1 MTSTVYYRKW
11 RPQTLADVVGQE
23 HITRTLLNA
32 LEAGRVAH
40 AYLFCGPRGTGKT
53 STGRILAKAV
63 NCQQNGKGEP
73 CNACSSCLGTTD
85 GRALDVIE
93 IDAASNRGIDDIR
106 ELRERVKFA
115 PNSARYKVYIIDEV
129 HMLTTDAFNALL
141 KTLEE
146 PPPHVIFILA
156 TTEPHKLLPTILSRC
171 QRFDFRRL
179 SHSAVVTKLSL
190 ICRQEGLSIEP
201 QSLKLVARSVSGSLR
216 DAENLLQQLVAYYG
230 QQIDL
235 GQVQDMLGVT
245 TDSRVRE
252 IVGHISAQDVAAG
265 LDTINSLVADG
276 LDLAQF
282 NRGLV
287 EYLRNML
294 LAKSGA
300 EASIDLAS
308 DDLAEVKQLADR
320 MAMEDVVRA
329 LKLFG
334 QIDLRSRDYSA
345 LPLELA
351 LVESI
356 LPEPAKPAAAAR
368 PPAAPRRAEAASPAP
383 QAPKPAASRSAEAA
397 SPKAAAPSRL
407 AAPVSGPADSP
418 ASPAPQVPK
427 AAEKPPEAEAA
438 SAPAPQEVQEPPG
451 PAAAPAMQAA
461 PAGLERVK
469 SQWADFVNTL
479 RGVGSSGSLDAF
491 LRSACEPEAVEGDT
505 LVLAF
510 YHEFHKNKIE
520 DAKYARMVERKLAEK
535 FGSPSKIRCVLKS
548 KEAKPGRKIEDIPLV
563 KAALEHGARI
573 TSVVEDSPMTPTRQ
587 STEGEEKR

>member
-1 MTSTVYYRKW
+1 MTSQVFYRKW

-23 HITRTLLNA
+23 HITKTLLNA
-32 LEAGRVAH
+32 LESGRVAH

-63 NCQQNGKGEP
+63 NCLKNGKGEP
-73 CNACSSCLGTTD
+73 CNACSMCQATTN
-85 GRALDVIE
+85 GSALDVIE

-106 ELRERVKFA
+106 ELRERVKYA

-129 HMLTTDAFNALL
+129 HMLTTDASNALL

-146 PPPHVIFILA
+146 PPPHAIFVLA
-156 TTEPHKLLPTILSRC
+156 TTEPHKLLSTILSRC

-179 SHSAVVTKLSL
+179 SHNAVVFKLAL
-190 ICRQEGLSIEP
+190 ICQQEGISIEP
-201 QSLKLVARSVSGSLR
+201 QSLRLVARSVSGSLR

-230 QQIDL
+230 RQIDVS
-235 GQVQDMLGVT
+235 QVQDMLGVT

-252 IVGHISAQDVAAG
+252 LAGHIAARDVAAG
-265 LDTINSLVADG
+265 LDTINSLMADG
-276 LDLAQF
+276 LDLMQC

-300 EASIDLAS
+300 EASVDLAA

-320 MAMEDVVRA
+320 MAIEDVVRA

-334 QIDLRSRDYSA
+334 QIDLRSRDYSS

-356 LPEPAKPAAAAR
+356 LPKEGKAPAVARRPEAPRKAEVVSAKPPTAVSKPEPAPAKQ
-368 PPAAPRRAEAASPAP
+368 AAPVSETASEKKDVPAPEAAPA
-383 QAPKPAASRSAEAA
+383 
-397 SPKAAAPSRL
+397 KAAAPIFDVVEL
-407 AAPVSGPADSP
+407 EEPKEQPSP
-418 ASPAPQVPK
+418 SAVQ
-427 AAEKPPEAEAA
+427 PE
-438 SAPAPQEVQEPPG
+438 
-451 PAAAPAMQAA
+451 
-461 PAGLERVK
+461 LERVK
-469 SQWADFVNTL
+469 SQWSDFVNTL

-510 YHEFHKNKIE
+510 YHDFHKKKIE
-520 DAKYARMVERKLAEK
+520 DTKYTRMVETKLAQK
-535 FGSPSKIRCVLKS
+535 FGSPNKIRCVLRQ
-548 KEAKPGRKIEDIPLV
+548 KEVKPRRKIEDIPLV
-563 KAALEHGARI
+563 KAALEHGGRI
-573 TSVVEDSPMTPTRQ
+573 TSVVEDSSM
-587 STEGEEKR
+587 TEGEEKR

>member
-1 MTSTVYYRKW
+1 MTSQVFYRKW
-11 RPQTLADVVGQE
+11 RPQALADVVGQE
-23 HITRTLLNA
+23 HITKTLLNA
-32 LEAGRVAH
+32 LESGRVAH

-63 NCQQNGKGEP
+63 NCLTNGKGEP
-73 CNACSSCLGTTD
+73 CNACAMCRATTN
-85 GRALDVIE
+85 GSALDVIE

-129 HMLTTDAFNALL
+129 HMLTTDASNALL

-146 PPPHVIFILA
+146 PPPHAIFILA

-179 SHSAVVTKLSL
+179 SHSAVATKLTL
-190 ICRQEGLSIEP
+190 ISRQEEIAIEP
-201 QSLKLVARSVSGSLR
+201 QSLRLIARAVSGSLR

-230 QQIDL
+230 RLIDVS
-235 GQVQDMLGVT
+235 QVQDMLGVT
-245 TDSRVRE
+245 TDSRVKE
-252 IVGHISAQDVAAG
+252 LVGHIAAKDVAAG
-265 LDTINSLVADG
+265 LDTLNSLVADG
-276 LDLAQF
+276 LDLMQF

-287 EYLRNML
+287 EFLRNML

-300 EASIDLAS
+300 EASVDLAG
-308 DDLAEVKQLADR
+308 DDLAEVKSLADR
-320 MAMEDVVRA
+320 MTMEDVVRS

-334 QIDLRSRDYSA
+334 QIDLRSRDYSS

-356 LPEPAKPAAAAR
+356 LPKERESKAPSPVR
-368 PPAAPRRAEAASPAP
+368 QPAAPRKAEAVPA
-383 QAPKPAASRSAEAA
+383 KPVPPVSEPAVEKKDVTPPEAA
-397 SPKAAAPSRL
+397 PAK
-407 AAPVSGPADSP
+407 AAPVLDAVEPEE
-418 ASPAPQVPK
+418 PK
-427 AAEKPPEAEAA
+427 
-438 SAPAPQEVQEPPG
+438 EPSV
-451 PAAAPAMQAA
+451 PAAVQPE
-461 PAGLERVK
+461 LERVK
-469 SQWADFVNTL
+469 SQWSDFVNTL

-510 YHEFHKNKIE
+510 YHDFHKNKIE
-520 DAKYARMVERKLAEK
+520 DTKYTRMVERKLAEK
-535 FGSPSKIRCVLKS
+535 FGSPNKIRCVLKT
-548 KEAKPGRKIEDIPLV
+548 KEVKPKRKVEDIPLV

-573 TSVVEDSPMTPTRQ
+573 TSVVEDSSM
-587 STEGEEKR
+587 TEGEEKR

>member
-1 MTSTVYYRKW
+1 MTSQVFYRKW
-11 RPQTLADVVGQE
+11 RPQTLAEVVGQE
-23 HITRTLLNA
+23 HITKTLLNA
-32 LEAGRVAH
+32 LESGRVAH

-63 NCQQNGKGEP
+63 NCQKNGKGEP
-73 CNACSSCLGTTD
+73 CNSCSLCQATTN
-85 GRALDVIE
+85 GSALDVIE

-129 HMLTTDAFNALL
+129 HMLTTDACNALL

-146 PPPHVIFILA
+146 PPPHAIFVLA

-179 SHSAVVTKLSL
+179 SHGAVVSKLTL
-190 ICRQEGLSIEP
+190 ICQQEGITIEP
-201 QSLKLVARSVSGSLR
+201 QSLRLVARAVSGSLR

-230 QQIDL
+230 RRIDVS
-235 GQVQDMLGVT
+235 QVQDMLGVT
-245 TDSRVRE
+245 TDSRVKE
-252 IVGHISAQDVAAG
+252 LVEHIAAKDVAAG
-265 LDTINSLVADG
+265 LDTINGLVADG
-276 LDLAQF
+276 LDLMQF

-300 EASIDLAS
+300 EASVDLAS

-320 MAMEDVVRA
+320 MALDDVVRI

-334 QIDLRSRDYSA
+334 QIDLRSRDYSS

-351 LVESI
+351 LVESV
-356 LPEPAKPAAAAR
+356 LPKEAKAPAATR
-368 PPAAPRRAEAASPAP
+368 PPAATRKAEAALAKPTAPVPEPIPEKKVVATPEASPA
-383 QAPKPAASRSAEAA
+383 KSV
-397 SPKAAAPSRL
+397 
-407 AAPVSGPADSP
+407 APVSEPEEPKEP
-418 ASPAPQVPK
+418 ASSSPGQ
-427 AAEKPPEAEAA
+427 PE
-438 SAPAPQEVQEPPG
+438 
-451 PAAAPAMQAA
+451 
-461 PAGLERVK
+461 LERVK
-469 SQWADFVNTL
+469 SQWSDFVNTL

-491 LRSACEPEAVEGDT
+491 LRSACEPEAVEGET

-510 YHEFHKNKIE
+510 YHDFHKNKIE
-520 DAKYARMVERKLAEK
+520 DTKYTRMVEKKLAEK
-535 FGSPSKIRCVLKS
+535 FGCPNKIRCVLKT
-548 KEAKPGRKIEDIPLV
+548 KEVKPKRKVEDIPLV

-573 TSVVEDSPMTPTRQ
+573 TSVVEDSSM
-587 STEGEEKR
+587 TEGEEKR

>member
-1 MTSTVYYRKW
+1 MTSQVFYRKW

-23 HITRTLLNA
+23 HITKTLLNA
-32 LEAGRVAH
+32 LESSRVAH

-63 NCQQNGKGEP
+63 NCQKNGKGEP
-73 CNACSSCLGTTD
+73 CNACSLCQATTN
-85 GRALDVIE
+85 GSALDVIE

-129 HMLTTDAFNALL
+129 HMLTTDASNALL

-146 PPPHVIFILA
+146 PPPHAIFVLA

-179 SHSAVVTKLSL
+179 SHTAVVSKLSL
-190 ICRQEGLSIEP
+190 ICQQEGIAIEP
-201 QSLKLVARSVSGSLR
+201 QALKLVARSVSGSLR

-230 QQIDL
+230 RQIEVS
-235 GQVQDMLGVT
+235 QVQDMLGVT

-252 IVGHISAQDVAAG
+252 LVGRIAARDVAAG

-276 LDLAQF
+276 LDLMQF

-300 EASIDLAS
+300 EASVDLAT

-320 MAMEDVVRA
+320 MAMDDVVRT

-334 QIDLRSRDYSA
+334 QIDLRSRDYSS

-356 LPEPAKPAAAAR
+356 LPKEAKAPPPVR
-368 PPAAPRRAEAASPAP
+368 QPAAPR
-383 QAPKPAASRSAEAA
+383 K
-397 SPKAAAPSRL
+397 
-407 AAPVSGPADSP
+407 
-418 ASPAPQVPK
+418 
-427 AAEKPPEAEAA
+427 AEAA
-438 SAPAPQEVQEPPG
+438 SAKPTAPVSEPASEKKELTTPEASPAK
-451 PAAAPAMQAA
+451 AAAPISEPEEPKE
-461 PAGLERVK
+461 PASSPAVQPDLERVK
-469 SQWADFVNTL
+469 SQWGDFVNTL

-510 YHEFHKNKIE
+510 YHDFHKKKIE
-520 DAKYARMVERKLAEK
+520 DTKYTRMVETKLAEK
-535 FGSPSKIRCVLKS
+535 FGSPNKIRCVLRS
-548 KEAKPGRKIEDIPLV
+548 KEVKPRRKVEDIPLV

-573 TSVVEDSPMTPTRQ
+573 SSVVEDSSM
-587 STEGEEKR
+587 TEGEEKR

>member
-1 MTSTVYYRKW
+1 MTSQVFYRKW

-23 HITRTLLNA
+23 HITKTLLNA
-32 LEAGRVAH
+32 LESSRVAH

-63 NCQQNGKGEP
+63 NCLQNGKGEP
-73 CNACSSCLGTTD
+73 CNACSMCQATTN
-85 GRALDVIE
+85 GSALDVIE

-106 ELRERVKFA
+106 ELRERVKYA

-129 HMLTTDAFNALL
+129 HMLTTDASNALL

-146 PPPHVIFILA
+146 PPPHAIFVLA

-179 SHSAVVTKLSL
+179 SHNAVVTKLSL
-190 ICRQEGLSIEP
+190 ICRQEGITIEP

-230 QQIDL
+230 RHIDVS
-235 GQVQDMLGVT
+235 QVQDTLGVT
-245 TDSRVRE
+245 ADSRVKE
-252 IVGHISAQDVAAG
+252 LVGHIAARDVAAG
-265 LDTINSLVADG
+265 LDTINSLMADG
-276 LDLAQF
+276 LDLMQF

-287 EYLRNML
+287 EFLRNML

-300 EASIDLAS
+300 EASVDLAG
-308 DDLAEVKQLADR
+308 DDLAEVKSLADR
-320 MAMEDVVRA
+320 MTMEDVVRS

-334 QIDLRSRDYSA
+334 QIDLRSRDYSS

-356 LPEPAKPAAAAR
+356 LPKERESKAPSPVR
-368 PPAAPRRAEAASPAP
+368 QPAAPRKAEAVPAKPVPPVSEPAVEKKDVTPPEAAPAEAAPVLDVVEPEDPKEPGVPPAV
-383 QAPKPAASRSAEAA
+383 Q
-397 SPKAAAPSRL
+397 
-407 AAPVSGPADSP
+407 
-418 ASPAPQVPK
+418 
-427 AAEKPPEAEAA
+427 PE
-438 SAPAPQEVQEPPG
+438 
-451 PAAAPAMQAA
+451 
-461 PAGLERVK
+461 LERVK
-469 SQWADFVNTL
+469 SQWSDFVNTL

-510 YHEFHKNKIE
+510 YHDFHKNKIE
-520 DAKYARMVERKLAEK
+520 DTKYTRMVERKLGEK
-535 FGSPSKIRCVLKS
+535 FGSPNKIRCVLKT
-548 KEAKPGRKIEDIPLV
+548 KEVKPKRKVEDIPLV

-573 TSVVEDSPMTPTRQ
+573 TSVVEDSSM
-587 STEGEEKR
+587 TEGEEKR

>member
-1 MTSTVYYRKW
+1 MTSQVFYRKW

-23 HITRTLLNA
+23 HITKTLLNA
-32 LEAGRVAH
+32 LESSRVAH

-63 NCQQNGKGEP
+63 NCQKNGKGEP
-73 CNACSSCLGTTD
+73 CNSCSLCQATTN
-85 GRALDVIE
+85 GSALDVIE

-129 HMLTTDAFNALL
+129 HMLTTDACNALL

-146 PPPHVIFILA
+146 PPPHAIFVLA

-179 SHSAVVTKLSL
+179 SHNAVISKLSL
-190 ICRQEGLSIEP
+190 ICQQEGIAIEP
-201 QSLKLVARSVSGSLR
+201 QALKLVARSVSGSLR

-230 QQIDL
+230 RQIDIS
-235 GQVQDMLGVT
+235 QVQDMLGVT
-245 TDSRVRE
+245 ADSRVKE
-252 IVGHISAQDVAAG
+252 LVGHIAARDLAAG
-265 LDTINSLVADG
+265 LDTVNGLVADG
-276 LDLAQF
+276 LDLMQF

-294 LAKSGA
+294 LVKSGA
-300 EASIDLAS
+300 EASVDLAS
-308 DDLAEVKQLADR
+308 DDLAEVKQLADK
-320 MAMEDVVRA
+320 MAIDDVVRT

-334 QIDLRSRDYSA
+334 QIDLRSRDYSS

-356 LPEPAKPAAAAR
+356 LPREATAPAMAR
-368 PPAAPRRAEAASPAP
+368 PPAAPRKAAIAAAKAIAPALEPVPEKKDVTTPEAAPVKAAIPASELEE
-383 QAPKPAASRSAEAA
+383 PKPASSTAA
-397 SPKAAAPSRL
+397 
-407 AAPVSGPADSP
+407 
-418 ASPAPQVPK
+418 Q
-427 AAEKPPEAEAA
+427 PE
-438 SAPAPQEVQEPPG
+438 
-451 PAAAPAMQAA
+451 
-461 PAGLERVK
+461 LERVK
-469 SQWADFVNTL
+469 SQWSDFVNTL

-510 YHEFHKNKIE
+510 YHAFHKEKIE
-520 DAKYARMVERKLAEK
+520 DAKYCRMVEKKLADK
-535 FGSPSKIRCVLKS
+535 FGSPNKIRCVLKT
-548 KEAKPGRKIEDIPLV
+548 KEVKPKRKVEDIPLV

-573 TSVVEDSPMTPTRQ
+573 TSVVEDSSM
-587 STEGEEKR
+587 TEGEVKR

>member
-1 MTSTVYYRKW
+1 MTSQVFYRKW

-23 HITRTLLNA
+23 HITKTLLNA
-32 LEAGRVAH
+32 LESSRVAH

-63 NCQQNGKGEP
+63 NCQKNGKGEP
-73 CNACSSCLGTTD
+73 CNSCSLCQATTN
-85 GRALDVIE
+85 GSALDVIE

-129 HMLTTDAFNALL
+129 HMLTTDACNALL

-146 PPPHVIFILA
+146 PPPHAIFVLA

-179 SHSAVVTKLSL
+179 SHSAVVSKLSL
-190 ICRQEGLSIEP
+190 ICQQEGIAIEP
-201 QSLKLVARSVSGSLR
+201 QALKLVARSVSGSLR

-230 QQIDL
+230 RQIDVS
-235 GQVQDMLGVT
+235 QVQDTLGIT
-245 TDSRVRE
+245 ADSRVKE
-252 IVGHISAQDVAAG
+252 LVGHIASRDVAAG
-265 LDTINSLVADG
+265 LDTVNSLVADG
-276 LDLAQF
+276 LDLMQF

-300 EASIDLAS
+300 EASVDLAT

-320 MAMEDVVRA
+320 MAMDDVVRT

-334 QIDLRSRDYSA
+334 QIDLRSRDYSS

-356 LPEPAKPAAAAR
+356 LPKEAKAPAAAR
-368 PPAAPRRAEAASPAP
+368 QPAAPRKAEAVPAKPTAPVSSPASEKEEVPTPKASPA
-383 QAPKPAASRSAEAA
+383 
-397 SPKAAAPSRL
+397 KAAT
-407 AAPVSGPADSP
+407 PAFDVVELEEP
-418 ASPAPQVPK
+418 KEQASS
-427 AAEKPPEAEAA
+427 
-438 SAPAPQEVQEPPG
+438 SAVQPD
-451 PAAAPAMQAA
+451 
-461 PAGLERVK
+461 LERVK
-469 SQWADFVNTL
+469 SGWSDFVNTL

-491 LRSACEPEAVEGDT
+491 LRSACEPEDVEGDT

-510 YHEFHKNKIE
+510 YHDFHKNKIE
-520 DAKYARMVERKLAEK
+520 DTKYTRMVERKLAEK
-535 FGSPSKIRCVLKS
+535 FGSPNKIRCVLKT
-548 KEAKPGRKIEDIPLV
+548 KEVKPKRKVEDIPLV

-573 TSVVEDSPMTPTRQ
+573 TSVVEESSM
-587 STEGEEKR
+587 TEGEEKR

>member
-1 MTSTVYYRKW
+1 MTSQVFYRKW
-11 RPQTLADVVGQE
+11 RPQTLAEVVGQE
-23 HITRTLLNA
+23 HITKTLLNA
-32 LEAGRVAH
+32 LESSRVAH

-63 NCQQNGKGEP
+63 NCQKNGKGEP
-73 CNACSSCLGTTD
+73 CNSCSLCQATTN
-85 GRALDVIE
+85 GSALDVIE

-106 ELRERVKFA
+106 ELRERVKFS

-129 HMLTTDAFNALL
+129 HMLTTDASNALL

-146 PPPHVIFILA
+146 PPPHAIFVLA

-179 SHSAVVTKLSL
+179 SHSAVVSKLSL
-190 ICRQEGLSIEP
+190 ICQQEGIVIEP
-201 QSLKLVARSVSGSLR
+201 QALKLVARSVSGSLR
-216 DAENLLQQLVAYYG
+216 DAENLLQQLVAHYG
-230 QQIDL
+230 LQIDVT
-235 GQVQDMLGVT
+235 QVQDMLGVT
-245 TDSRVRE
+245 ADSRVKE
-252 IVGHISAQDVAAG
+252 LVGHIAARDVAAG

-276 LDLAQF
+276 LDLMQF

-287 EYLRNML
+287 ECLRNML

-300 EASIDLAS
+300 ESSVDLAS

-320 MAMEDVVRA
+320 MAMDDVVRT

-334 QIDLRSRDYSA
+334 QIDLRSRDYSS

-356 LPEPAKPAAAAR
+356 LPKEVKAPAEARAPVAPRKAATTLAKPTAPVSEPVPEKKDFAAPEAAPAKAALST
-368 PPAAPRRAEAASPAP
+368 PEMEE
-383 QAPKPAASRSAEAA
+383 PKPASTSA
-397 SPKAAAPSRL
+397 
-407 AAPVSGPADSP
+407 V
-418 ASPAPQVPK
+418 Q
-427 AAEKPPEAEAA
+427 PE
-438 SAPAPQEVQEPPG
+438 
-451 PAAAPAMQAA
+451 
-461 PAGLERVK
+461 LERVK
-469 SQWADFVNTL
+469 SQWGDFVNTL

-510 YHEFHKNKIE
+510 YHDFHKKKIE
-520 DAKYARMVERKLAEK
+520 DTKYTRMVEKKLADK
-535 FGSPSKIRCVLKS
+535 FGSPNKIRCVLKT
-548 KEAKPGRKIEDIPLV
+548 KEVKPKRKVEDIPLV

-573 TSVVEDSPMTPTRQ
+573 TSVVEDSST
-587 STEGEEKR
+587 TEGEETR

>member
-1 MTSTVYYRKW
+1 MTSQVFYRKW

-23 HITRTLLNA
+23 HITKTLLNA
-32 LEAGRVAH
+32 LESGRVAH

-63 NCQQNGKGEP
+63 NCQKNGRGEP
-73 CNACSSCLGTTD
+73 CNACSLCQATTN
-85 GRALDVIE
+85 GSALDVIE

-129 HMLTTDAFNALL
+129 HMLTTDASNALL

-146 PPPHVIFILA
+146 PPPHAIFVLA

-179 SHSAVVTKLSL
+179 SHNAVVSKLSL
-190 ICRQEGLSIEP
+190 ICQQEGISIEP

-230 QQIDL
+230 HQIDVS
-235 GQVQDMLGVT
+235 QVQDMLGVT
-245 TDSRVRE
+245 TDSRVRGL
-252 IVGHISAQDVAAG
+252 VGHIAARDVAAG

-276 LDLAQF
+276 LDLMQF

-300 EASIDLAS
+300 EASVDLAT
-308 DDLAEVKQLADR
+308 DDLAEVKQLADK
-320 MAMEDVVRA
+320 MVMEDVVRA

-334 QIDLRSRDYSA
+334 QIDLRSRDYSS

-356 LPEPAKPAAAAR
+356 LPKEGKAPAVAR
-368 PPAAPRRAEAASPAP
+368 QPAAPRKAETASA
-383 QAPKPAASRSAEAA
+383 KST
-397 SPKAAAPSRL
+397 
-407 AAPVSGPADSP
+407 
-418 ASPAPQVPK
+418 
-427 AAEKPPEAEAA
+427 
-438 SAPAPQEVQEPPG
+438 APAPESSSVKKDVTTPEAAPAE
-451 PAAAPAMQAA
+451 AAAPASEPEEPKEQPGLSAVQ
-461 PAGLERVK
+461 PELERVR
-469 SQWADFVNTL
+469 SQWGDFVNTL

-510 YHEFHKNKIE
+510 YHAFHKEKIE
-520 DAKYARMVERKLAEK
+520 DAKYCRMVEKKLAEK
-535 FGSPSKIRCVLKS
+535 FGSPNKIRCVLKP
-548 KEAKPGRKIEDIPLV
+548 KAKQRAVDGHLV
-563 KAALEHGARI
+563 KAVLEMGGRI
-573 TSVVEDSPMTPTRQ
+573 TSVVEDSSM
-587 STEGEEKR
+587 TEGEEKR

>member
-1 MTSTVYYRKW
+1 MTSTVFYRKW

-73 CNACSSCLGTTD
+73 CNACSSCLGTTS
-85 GRALDVIE
+85 GSALDVIE

-129 HMLTTDAFNALL
+129 HMLTTDASNALL

-146 PPPHVIFILA
+146 PPPHAIFILA

-287 EYLRNML
+287 EYLRNVL

-356 LPEPAKPAAAAR
+356 LPEPARPAAAAASSR
-368 PPAAPRRAEAASPAP
+368 PAAPRSAEAAHRKDEAASSPAP
-383 QAPKPAASRSAEAA
+383 QAPK
-397 SPKAAAPSRL
+397 AAP
-407 AAPVSGPADSP
+407 P
-418 ASPAPQVPK
+418 PAPQAPK
-427 AAEKPPEAEAA
+427 PVEKPPAARPQPIMEEAA
-438 SAPAPQEVQEPPG
+438 PALQGATVPPAAAPAPQEVQEPPG
-451 PAAAPAMQAA
+451 PEA
-461 PAGLERVK
+461 AGLERVK
-469 SQWADFVNTL
+469 SQWGDFVNTL

-548 KEAKPGRKIEDIPLV
+548 KEARPRRKIEDIPLV

-573 TSVVEDSPMTPTRQ
+573 TSVVEDSPVTPTTQ

>member
-1 MTSTVYYRKW
+1 MTSQVFYRKW

-23 HITRTLLNA
+23 HITKTLLNA
-32 LEAGRVAH
+32 LESSRVAH

-63 NCQQNGKGEP
+63 NCQKNGKGEP
-73 CNACSSCLGTTD
+73 CNTCSSCQATTN
-85 GRALDVIE
+85 GSALDVIE

-129 HMLTTDAFNALL
+129 HMLTTDASNALL

-146 PPPHVIFILA
+146 PPPHAIFVLA

-179 SHSAVVTKLSL
+179 SHNAVVAKLSL
-190 ICRQEGLSIEP
+190 ICQQEDISIDP
-201 QSLKLVARSVSGSLR
+201 QALKLVARAVSGSLR

-230 QQIDL
+230 RQIDVS
-235 GQVQDMLGVT
+235 QVQDTLGVT
-245 TDSRVRE
+245 ADSRVKE
-252 IVGHISAQDVAAG
+252 LVGHIAARDVAAG
-265 LDTINSLVADG
+265 LDTLNSLVADG
-276 LDLAQF
+276 LDLMQF

-308 DDLAEVKQLADR
+308 DDLAEVRELADR
-320 MAMEDVVRA
+320 MAMEDVVRS

-334 QIDLRSRDYSA
+334 QIDLRSRDYSS

-356 LPEPAKPAAAAR
+356 LPKEAKIPAVAR
-368 PPAAPRRAEAASPAP
+368 QPAAPRKAETASAKPTAPVPQPETLPA
-383 QAPKPAASRSAEAA
+383 
-397 SPKAAAPSRL
+397 KAAAPEFGVVEL
-407 AAPVSGPADSP
+407 EDPKGTPSP
-418 ASPAPQVPK
+418 
-427 AAEKPPEAEAA
+427 
-438 SAPAPQEVQEPPG
+438 SAVQPD
-451 PAAAPAMQAA
+451 
-461 PAGLERVK
+461 LERVK
-469 SQWADFVNTL
+469 SQWSDFVNTL

-510 YHEFHKNKIE
+510 YHDFHKKKIE
-520 DAKYARMVERKLAEK
+520 DTKYTRMVEKKLADK
-535 FGSPSKIRCVLKS
+535 FGSPNKIHCVLRS
-548 KEAKPGRKIEDIPLV
+548 KEVKPRRKIEDIPLV
-563 KAALEHGARI
+563 KAALKQGARI
-573 TSVVEDSPMTPTRQ
+573 VDVVEDSSM
-587 STEGEEKR
+587 TEGEEKR